1 MSNTSPGI
9 CSITFISRDYEIK
22 QLVVFLF
29 KSKSR
34 HMAKY
39 SVNLSRIAAGTM
51 QGWSG
56 TVVKQREPSTLHRN
70 TLSTDETILRNNKA
84 QALADINEKLAQ
96 HNVNFTDDE
105 VIWTNTQRRLTS
117 QMELTNEL
125 NAVV

>member
-1 MSNTSPGI
+1 
-9 CSITFISRDYEIK
+9 
-22 QLVVFLF
+22 
-29 KSKSR
+29 
-34 HMAKY
+34 MAKY